1 MILQEL
7 KPHCSP
13 YNRSYKD
20 FWTRYYYRCDPIRIA
35 QQRDLHEHYDEL
47 RVLKQQQQSRDRTQE
62 VSDAALRFGKSA
74 ATFLAGAG
82 TAVSDAIT
90 EVGVVVEEATASLAV
105 RQSKGRPPFVMSAVE
120 DDSDEYYEEENVVEI
135 EESEEDEDG
144 DGWNSDNNE
153 EVQDEEVC
161 FELSPS
167 DSGQLSL
174 QQHHTSSLK
183 LESLD
188 VVKLRQSL
196 IVAEEQRMAL
206 VQIIDER
213 NEEMCMLRRS
223 MERQQRHHSTP
234 SSSNGNENDKV
245 NKLKDEVDWLKHLV
259 GATSKDITMATLTS
273 IVHQMRNDL
282 DCQKVKRAD
291 SSMTKSINASKMKI
305 RDLQTQIETTKNI
318 QNELHKQSQLQ
329 TRLDEMKQKY
339 SCVQN
344 ESEDVN
350 KCIAKCQIQL
360 EKRFPSKRGLQKED
374 RNLAEEYE
382 EA

>member
-1 MILQEL
+1 MLQEL

-35 QQRDLHEHYDEL
+35 QQRDLHEHYNEL

-90 EVGVVVEEATASLAV
+90 EVGVVVEGATASLTV
-105 RQSKGRPPFVMSAVE
+105 HPLE
-120 DDSDEYYEEENVVEI
+120 DDSDEYYEEENAVEI

-167 DSGQLSL
+167 DGGQLSL
-174 QQHHTSSLK
+174 QQHHTSPLK

-188 VVKLRQSL
+188 VVKLRQRL

-206 VQIIDER
+206 VQIVDER
-213 NEEMCMLRRS
+213 NDEMCMLRRS
-223 MERQQRHHSTP
+223 LEKQQRHHSTP

-245 NKLKDEVDWLKHLV
+245 NKLKDQVDWLKHLV
-259 GATSKDITMATLTS
+259 GATSKDTSMATLTS
-273 IVHQMRNDL
+273 IVHEMRYDL

-305 RDLQTQIETTKNI
+305 RDLQTQIKTTKNI

-360 EKRFPSKRGLQKED
+360 EKRFAS
-374 RNLAEEYE
+374 
-382 EA
+382 

>member
-1 MILQEL
+1 MLFLDLFIPIMMLQERT
-7 KPHCSP
+7 PHCSP

-35 QQRDLHEHYDEL
+35 QQRDLHEQYDEL

-90 EVGVVVEEATASLAV
+90 EVGVVVEGATASLTV
-105 RQSKGRPPFVMSAVE
+105 HPLE

-135 EESEEDEDG
+135 EESEEDG

-161 FELSPS
+161 FESSPS
-167 DSGQLSL
+167 DGGQFSL
-174 QQHHTSSLK
+174 QQHHTSPLK

-206 VQIIDER
+206 VQIVDER
-213 NEEMCMLRRS
+213 NEEMRMLRRS
-223 MERQQRHHSTP
+223 LEKQQRHHSTP

-259 GATSKDITMATLTS
+259 GATSNDTSMATLTS

-305 RDLQTQIETTKNI
+305 RDLQTKIETTKNI

-360 EKRFPSKRGLQKED
+360 EKCYASKRGSQKD
-374 RNLAEEYE
+374 D
-382 EA
+382 